1 MRKDKDSTWKIRPTS
16 KVKKP
21 RGIFNHKSRDTIEIG
36 LPLVLDNIVALA
48 TLVESKLA
56 LTLQLAMN
64 QKMQKIEASFA
75 VSLIVRGSS
84 SFGEERSS
92 DMMDGARKLVMML
105 DVGASRASVTGIDS

>member
-1 MRKDKDSTWKIRPTS
+1 M
-16 KVKKP
+16 
-21 RGIFNHKSRDTIEIG
+21 
-36 LPLVLDNIVALA
+36 LDNIVALA

-92 DMMDGARKLVMML
+92 DMMDGSRKLVMMV